1 MASSSSEYSEESGSE
16 SSASLLFDSES
27 DALDTQ
33 ESYQAD
39 VIRLYQYEPDASKS
53 DNDISEDED
62 SHDESRCGNTEW

>member
-27 DALDTQ
+27 DASGTQ
-33 ESYQAD
+33 ESYQAG
-39 VIRLYQYEPDASKS
+39 VIQPYRYEPDASES
-53 DNDISEDED
+53 DDIREDGD